1 MAGTAKGERG
11 GRKRPGTGGF
21 TLIEL
26 LLVTVVLGVLA
37 SIAAPYFGRA
47 RDRAYLAQMQ
57 ADVRHLMEGVE
68 VYAALNQ
75 GSFPSSLDDLESRS
89 SFTRTEGIEYCM
101 FAAVPRTSARE
112 PYVIAMA
119 GHPATTNKV
128 FIVYP
133 IWGSRIMDFDSGRRG
148 C

>member
-1 MAGTAKGERG
+1 MIRG
-11 GRKRPGTGGF
+11 KPDDLPGRVRPGDRGF

-26 LLVTVVLGVLA
+26 ILVTVVLGLLA
-37 SIAAPYFGRA
+37 AIVSPYFGRA

-57 ADVRHLMEGVE
+57 VDARHLMEGVE
-68 VYAALNQ
+68 TYASLND
-75 GSFPSSLDDLESRS
+75 GAVPTSIEDLE
-89 SFTRTEGIEYCM
+89 EGSTYTPTSEVEYCV
-101 FAAVPRTSARE
+101 FVAVPGAPGRD

-119 GHPATTNKV
+119 GHPATTTKV

-133 IWGSRIMDFDSGRRG
+133 LWGSRMIDFDSGRRG